1 MLRLSRRPHVV
12 PARRLAACAYAALAA
27 ALVLPAGDAAAQD
40 GPLAPVTSEPLR
52 QPVNLRTH
60 GAIFAAGAATI
71 ATVGALQS
79 QLAPASCRWC
89 DLHDDG
95 TDALNGLDRAVR
107 DALLWQHP
115 DTASTVS
122 DALAFGVVP
131 ASVLGISAWA
141 AHAEG
146 QGDDIKVD
154 MLVIGETVVLAANA
168 AALLKYATAR
178 QRPYAHARALG
189 EPVTVAPGSS
199 DNLSFSSGHVAFAFA
214 MTVSAAEVATL
225 RGRRRAAGWIWGVGL
240 PAAAAVGY
248 FRIAGDRHYLTDVL
262 ASAGIGAAIGYFL
275 PRVVFKV
282 RPPGSPPGARV
293 TVAPLLSGSLIGV
306 SCAW

>member
-1 MLRLSRRPHVV
+1 MPRLSRRPHVV
-12 PARRLAACAYAALAA
+12 PARRLAACAWVALAA
-27 ALVLPAGDAAAQD
+27 ALSLPTGDAAAQD
-40 GPLAPVTSEPLR
+40 VPPAPAAPEPLR
-52 QPVNLRTH
+52 QPANLRMH

-71 ATVGALQS
+71 ATAGALQS
-79 QLAPASCRWC
+79 RLAPSSCRWC

-107 DALLWQHP
+107 GAFLWQHP

-131 ASVLGISAWA
+131 AAALGISAWSAQA
-141 AHAEG
+141 AG
-146 QGDDIKVD
+146 RRDDIKVD

-168 AALLKYATAR
+168 AELLKYATAR
-178 QRPYAHARALG
+178 QRPYAHAGALG
-189 EPVTVAPGSS
+189 EPVNVAPGSS

-225 RGRRRAAGWIWGVGL
+225 RGRRRAAGWIWGIGL

-262 ASAGIGAAIGYFL
+262 ASAGIGTAMGL
-275 PRVVFKV
+275 LVPRVVFKV
-282 RPPGSPPGARV
+282 RPPGSPAGAWV
-293 TVAPLLSGSLIGV
+293 TVAPSISGSLIGV